1 MTSLKETRQWARR
14 FLHGPRPGPATA
26 PSTRRPYEGIEPGDL
41 DVRSVARLLGV
52 MQRCVRL
59 GLPRRTSDVIPRLR
73 FCARCVSRGV
83 SSTRAARMVPRP
95 RQSHRRRLSPL
106 WPHLSLPARCATA
119 RRAVPLLVVP
129 HRSCSALPW
138 SSRTG
143 WSSRGLPSVEVA
155 QPVGRRF
162 HFCLAAPGQYQLCLA
177 TRLSRCCAGL
187 ARRQHAAL

>member
-1 MTSLKETRQWARR
+1 M
-14 FLHGPRPGPATA
+14 
-26 PSTRRPYEGIEPGDL
+26 
-41 DVRSVARLLGV
+41 RSVALLLGV
-52 MQRCVRL
+52 TQRCVRL
-59 GLPRRTSDVIPRLR
+59 GLPRQTSDVIPRLR

-143 WSSRGLPSVEVA
+143 WPSRGLPSVEVV

-162 HFCLAAPGQYQLCLA
+162 HFCLAAPGQYQLCSA
-177 TRLSRCCAGL
+177 TRLSRCCAGI
-187 ARRQHAAL
+187 ARRQLAALQAEYHFYRHVWIKLAFLYVVLRVAPRWHQRAAAQDPR